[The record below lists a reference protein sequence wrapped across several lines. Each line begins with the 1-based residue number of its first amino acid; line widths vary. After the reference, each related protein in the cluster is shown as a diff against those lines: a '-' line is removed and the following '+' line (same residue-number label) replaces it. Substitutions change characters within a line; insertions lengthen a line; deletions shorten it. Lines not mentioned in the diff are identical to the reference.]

1 MELVGAFILFMV
13 LVGLFTD
20 RPSRFERA
28 RLEAFPRDR
37 WTVNESYDVPGK
49 WAMFRGGIEY
59 KQYDTREQAQAH
71 KDELDRIGC

>member
-1 MELVGAFILFMV
+1 MELVGAFIFFMI

-20 RPSRFERA
+20 RPSRVERT

-37 WTVNESYDVPGK
+37 WTVCQSFEEPGK

-59 KQYDTREQAQAH
+59 MQYDTRAQAQAH